1 MIISGEVKASDE
13 LVLELNKE
21 DDLVWQVKQKK

>member
-1 MIISGEVKASDE
+1 VKASDE